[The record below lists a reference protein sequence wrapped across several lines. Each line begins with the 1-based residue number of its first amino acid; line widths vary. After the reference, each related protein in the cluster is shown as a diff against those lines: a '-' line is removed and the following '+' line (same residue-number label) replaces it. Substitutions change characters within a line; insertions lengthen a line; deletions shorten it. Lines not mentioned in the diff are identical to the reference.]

1 MLVVVEQAVVSWLP
15 NKLPFLGTAP
25 LKLLQSC
32 AMSVQQVP
40 GLNWGGG
47 GLPIG
52 PQDEDGLAL
61 GQAQEGNEGQEKMEV
76 GDGDSSTELQ
86 GAPDVPSVDPENG
99 AEDDE
104 ADKVTAKCDDA
115 EVKEELWNSYL
126 WEAIQ
131 VPREC

>member
-1 MLVVVEQAVVSWLP
+1 MRMDWHWDKPRKAMRVRRKWKLVMVIHQL
-15 NKLPFLGTAP
+15 
-25 LKLLQSC
+25 SC
-32 AMSVQQVP
+32 RVHQMSH
-40 GLNWGGG
+40 
-47 GLPIG
+47 
-52 PQDEDGLAL
+52 LA
-61 GQAQEGNEGQEKMEV
+61 
-76 GDGDSSTELQ
+76 
-86 GAPDVPSVDPENG
+86 VDPENG